1 MKPFSDPARAALLA
15 SLLLAL
21 AGCGGVPI
29 DALKL
34 APQSAQ
40 NRDLQ
45 TRRFDGVKETT
56 LLAAS
61 AGVLQDL
68 GFNLD
73 ESESKLGV
81 ISASRKLT
89 SRRPLHAGEVM
100 KDLAWMIVL
109 PTLGAA
115 YTAIDAAK
123 GVKEPQVV
131 RVSLVTHGGDAT
143 APNASSARVT
153 AQRVVYADERL
164 TKIVSVE
171 PLDDPLFYREFFARL
186 SKSVF
191 LEEQKT

>member
-1 MKPFSDPARAALLA
+1 MHPNPPSHPFALLV
-15 SLLLAL
+15 LLLLGL
-21 AGCGGVPI
+21 AGCANVPD
-29 DALKL
+29 DALRL
-34 APQSAQ
+34 AVQSEQ
-40 NRDLQ
+40 KRDLQ
-45 TRRFDGVKETT
+45 TRRFDGVKEST

-81 ISASRKLT
+81 VTASRKLT
-89 SRRPLHAGEVM
+89 SRRSLNGGEVM

-109 PTLGAA
+109 PTLGAV
-115 YTAIDAAK
+115 YTALDAAK

-131 RVSLVTHGGDAT
+131 RVSLVTGGNDIT
-143 APNASSARVT
+143 SPGASSARVT
-153 AQRVVYADERL
+153 AQRVVYADERQIR
-164 TKIVSVE
+164 IVKVE
-171 PLDDPLFYREFFARL
+171 PLEDPSFYEEFFARL